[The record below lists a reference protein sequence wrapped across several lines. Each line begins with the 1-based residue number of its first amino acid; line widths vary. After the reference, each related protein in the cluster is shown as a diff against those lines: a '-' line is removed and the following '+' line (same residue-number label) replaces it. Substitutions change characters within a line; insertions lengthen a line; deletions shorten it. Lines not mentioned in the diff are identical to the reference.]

1 MIVPWTLLLTVLP
14 YCWLQTPI
22 FPPGWEAFSRHFTL
36 LPVFPSDSCLAAL
49 AAALWPQYVSPLFFA
64 GHGGLAD
71 TVGRFPG
78 RGSCQAAGY
87 PVRSPRAALGAFGGH
102 GELRG
107 LRGCSRAWA
116 LSALHYR
123 VLGFIVADRIV
134 LNFRHSPPELSDVD
148 KATGGDSAF

>member
-1 MIVPWTLLLTVLP
+1 MHTHVDQTHTHRPRFIKSSLFSRQAMIVPWTLLLTVLP

-87 PVRSPRAALGAFGGH
+87 PVRSPPSSPGSLWRPRGVTGSPRLLPRLGTVSTALQSVR
-102 GELRG
+102 LY
-107 LRGCSRAWA
+107 CS
-116 LSALHYR
+116 
-123 VLGFIVADRIV
+123 
-134 LNFRHSPPELSDVD
+134 
-148 KATGGDSAF
+148 